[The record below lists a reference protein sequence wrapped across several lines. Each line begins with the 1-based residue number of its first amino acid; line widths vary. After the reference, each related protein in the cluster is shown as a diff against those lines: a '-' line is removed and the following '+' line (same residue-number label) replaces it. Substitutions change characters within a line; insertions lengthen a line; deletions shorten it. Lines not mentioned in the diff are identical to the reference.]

1 MRERPDSFIRSAG
14 VISALT
20 LLSRLLGVVRDIACA
35 AVFGAGVVW
44 DAFSFA
50 FRIPNLFR
58 RLFGEGALS
67 AAFLPVFTEH
77 LALNRP
83 QEAWRLAG
91 RVAGALA
98 LVLSGILLLGEAALA
113 AMLGLM
119 ELSARWRLALMLT
132 AVLLPYMVLICMTA
146 LAGAAL
152 NSMKRFAMPAL
163 APVVLNACW
172 IAAVLVAAPL
182 VSARP
187 EGRIMAVAAGI
198 LLAGVLQLWL
208 QLAALRRL
216 GVRLRLSFS
225 LMHPQVRRVA
235 AAMAPVALGLAAF
248 QINVLLDGVIA
259 ISLAGPAGGESF
271 RLFGATLPYP
281 MEVGANSVL
290 YYGNRLMQFPLGVF
304 GIALATA
311 VFPTLS
317 HHAARRDWA
326 GFSGA
331 IVRGLGA
338 ALFIAI
344 PASVGLAMLG
354 RPIAALLFERGE
366 FTARMTARTARV
378 LTAYSVGMWAYFAL
392 HLLARAFYS
401 LGRQSTPARVAAAMV
416 AVNLAL
422 NLALVWPLR
431 EAGLAA
437 ATSLSAML
445 QVVCLVLLLR
455 RHVALPGLGRLAEG
469 VVKTSAATLC
479 MAGAVW
485 GTLAVVPPGEGLGER
500 MARGL
505 LPAAT
510 GAAIFIAAAA
520 ALRSPELALLWRSL
534 RRPRERPGPTV

>member
-208 QLAALRRL
+208 QIAALRRL

-317 HHAARRDWA
+317 HHGPDDGTHGPRAYGVLSGDVGLFRPAPAGA
-326 GFSGA
+326 GF
-331 IVRGLGA
+331 LQPGA
-338 ALFIAI
+338 AVHAGTR
-344 PASVGLAMLG
+344 SGG
-354 RPIAALLFERGE
+354 HGGGE
-366 FTARMTARTARV
+366 PGAEP
-378 LTAYSVGMWAYFAL
+378 G
-392 HLLARAFYS
+392 
-401 LGRQSTPARVAAAMV
+401 P
-416 AVNLAL
+416 
-422 NLALVWPLR
+422 
-431 EAGLAA
+431 GLAA
-437 ATSLSAML
+437 ARGRPGGGHLPERNAPGGLPGAAAEAACGAAGPGPAGGGRGEDVGSDALHGRGGLGDAGRCAPGRGPGGADGPRPAAGSDG
-445 QVVCLVLLLR
+445 R
-455 RHVALPGLGRLAEG
+455 RHLHRSRSRTAQPGVGVALALAQATTRTARTDRL
-469 VVKTSAATLC
+469 TRSARCPTI
-479 MAGAVW
+479 
-485 GTLAVVPPGEGLGER
+485 PPG
-500 MARGL
+500 
-505 LPAAT
+505 
-510 GAAIFIAAAA
+510 
-520 ALRSPELALLWRSL
+520 
-534 RRPRERPGPTV
+534 RRPVGQLRWRGP